1 MDSTKSSAKAQSNTA
16 LIKYWGKKNEELII
30 PMNNS
35 ISLTIDALSTTTTVE
50 FQSDLKTD
58 QFILNNKEQ
67 SGSSLSRVVK
77 HLDYIRKLANESSKA
92 LVVSENNFPT
102 AAGLA
107 SSASGFA
114 ALTVATCS
122 ALKLKKTSKEL
133 SIITRHGSGS
143 SSRSIFGGYVEWI
156 KGYGDND
163 SYAEQ
168 IKDKTWFDIRDIIV
182 VFKKYERTI
191 STREAM
197 RISMTTS
204 PFYKTR
210 LEQIDDNLKLVRN
223 AIIEKDF
230 TTLGQTAERD
240 CLSMHSV
247 AITSNPAMIFWTG
260 DTLEIIH
267 FVETLR
273 EEGLDAYYTIDTGAN
288 MHILTLPEFV
298 NEIEERLNNYSNVKN
313 VITAKPGDGV
323 AEIKKH
329 LF

>member
-298 NEIEERLNNYSNVKN
+298 NEIEERLNNYSNVNN